1 MNILVQTS
9 DMSGMFQILC
19 EQKLSADVSVRR
31 YTPCVSVS
39 VCSLCRSTGS
49 AAVTT
54 NVVSPNSSVWRR
66 VCSLRCRERTP
77 CDSWHRTVFFIQPVE
92 AVTLKHRNSQ
102 FVRAN
107 TWAVVQGTEDHKTQ
121 LFGYKQMSVRFVQYA
136 FCSLYF
142 NYNIYG
148 YIINK

>member
-1 MNILVQTS
+1 MFEGILRVFPYLCARYAARRVRQLRRPMSCRQTRLS
-9 DMSGMFQILC
+9 D
-19 EQKLSADVSVRR
+19 AV
-31 YTPCVSVS
+31 
-39 VCSLCRSTGS
+39 S
-49 AAVTT
+49 AAYGFVTDHH
-54 NVVSPNSSVWRR
+54 VIV
-66 VCSLRCRERTP
+66 
-77 CDSWHRTVFFIQPVE
+77 DTVQFFKQPVE

-107 TWAVVQGTEDHKTQ
+107 TWAVVKCTEDHKTQ